1 MACSDADICY
11 PSLKSDSNLNTL
23 MSDGSADFSY
33 QLFGDTDRFE
43 LWEDWVNDSSTY
55 PTPLYQET

>member
-33 QLFGDTDRFE
+33 MLFGDTDRFE
-43 LWEDWVNDSSTY
+43 LWEDWVNDSSNSPY
-55 PTPLYQET
+55 YQET